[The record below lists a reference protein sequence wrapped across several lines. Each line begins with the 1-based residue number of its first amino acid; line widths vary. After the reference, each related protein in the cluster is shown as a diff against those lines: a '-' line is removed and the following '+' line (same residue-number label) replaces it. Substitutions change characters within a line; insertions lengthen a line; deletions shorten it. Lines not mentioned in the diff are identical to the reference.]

1 MDAEREIP
9 KEDDFQN
16 ETRRLPLYW
25 PEDEAG
31 EVHSALGREQCVQSP
46 GEKMQA
52 SWAFARVLQAGKR
65 QILRSGSG
73 LSG

>member
-31 EVHSALGREQCVQSP
+31 EVHSALGRESSVCKALGREGRLLGHLQGFC
-46 GEKMQA
+46 KLA
-52 SWAFARVLQAGKR
+52 SDRF
-65 QILRSGSG
+65 
-73 LSG
+73 